1 MTSSIIDHLRTRL
14 RAAGPARWESIAAE
28 AGVERNL
35 PRKIAY
41 GDRTNPRVQTIQPLL
56 DYFGEIDRGQRT
68 LPAPAPD
75 LRLATER
82 MRNAA

>member
-1 MTSSIIDHLRTRL
+1 MHCSIIDHLRTRL
-14 RAAGPARWESIAAE
+14 RAAGAARWESIAAE

-56 DYFGEIDRGQRT
+56 DYFSAVDKGERQ

-75 LRLATER
+75 LRIATER
-82 MRNAA
+82 MRSAA